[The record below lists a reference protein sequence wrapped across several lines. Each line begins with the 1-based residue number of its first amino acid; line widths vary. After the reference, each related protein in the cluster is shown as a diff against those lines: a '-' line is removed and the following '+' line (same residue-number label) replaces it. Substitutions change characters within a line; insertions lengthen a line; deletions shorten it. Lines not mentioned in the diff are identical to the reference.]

1 MQSRLGDV
9 LPVWRSEP
17 WCSQTG
23 DLRVIV
29 NKGENLKMY
38 RKPLEFPTSFLVGS
52 NAGRLLRGALF
63 ALVIPFAT
71 GIPVAYSA
79 ERSGAEIVKEVCAA
93 CHQRGEN
100 GAPVIGNKSAWEKR
114 RAQGL
119 SSLSQHALDGI
130 RNMPAHGGSAGL
142 SSTDLERA
150 ITYMVNQSGGNWIEP
165 VNKEAPPKVRSG
177 EQVVKAKCVECHL
190 TGKDGA
196 PRIGDRDAW
205 VARVRRGLD
214 AVVASG
220 VHGRGSMPA
229 RGGLADLSDAEMRA
243 AVIYMFNE
251 STAPTK
257 K

>member
-1 MQSRLGDV
+1 M
-9 LPVWRSEP
+9 
-17 WCSQTG
+17 C
-23 DLRVIV
+23 
-29 NKGENLKMY
+29 
-38 RKPLEFPTSFLVGS
+38 RKPLEFPTSFFIGS
-52 NAGRLLRGALF
+52 NPGRSLRGALL

-71 GIPVAYSA
+71 GIPVAHSA
-79 ERSGAEIVKEVCAA
+79 ERSGAEIVKEVCAS

-142 SSTDLERA
+142 SSADLERA

-196 PRIGDRDAW
+196 PKIGDRDAR

-214 AVVASG
+214 AVRDDPALASG
-220 VHGRGSMPA
+220 VSTVNGA
-229 RGGLADLSDAEMRA
+229 LVAEAAAQAQGLPFTPLAQAL
-243 AVIYMFNE
+243 
-251 STAPTK
+251 PPG
-257 K
+257 

>member
-1 MQSRLGDV
+1 M
-9 LPVWRSEP
+9 
-17 WCSQTG
+17 C
-23 DLRVIV
+23 
-29 NKGENLKMY
+29 
-38 RKPLEFPTSFLVGS
+38 RKPLDCSSSTLV
-52 NAGRLLRGALF
+52 RLKAVPSLRRALF
-63 ALVIPFAT
+63 ALVIPLAI
-71 GIPVAYSA
+71 GLPVAHGA
-79 ERSGAEIVKEVCAA
+79 ERSGADIVKEVCAA

-142 SSTDLERA
+142 SSADLERA
-150 ITYMVNQSGGNWIEP
+150 ITYMVNQSGGNWVEP
-165 VNKEAPPKVRSG
+165 VNRDAPPKIRSG

-196 PRIGDRDAW
+196 PKIGDRDAW
-205 VARVRRGLD
+205 VGRVRKGLD
-214 AVVASG
+214 AVIASG
-220 VHGRGSMPA
+220 IHGRGSMPA

-251 STAPTK
+251 STAPSK